1 MMSRLFLAS
10 LLLVASVFAAASP
23 AQAQSAVR
31 FTPESGWWWNPAEE
45 GYGFSIEI
53 QDDFI
58 FLVAF
63 AYADDGFPTWYAA
76 QGTMADKTSFEAP
89 LYQREN
95 GTCLGCDYSPPGPA
109 FGAGGATIR
118 IQFTSET
125 TATVTWAG
133 RTIQVQRQDYYL
145 SRNPTVT
152 PKTELWLGEWQFVM
166 DWSALGGEYEN
177 YPYVGEILFMDLL
190 DTAPTT
196 DQVLGCRLEFSTDAF
211 CSDFAIDNHD
221 AAVFYSQADGT
232 NIIFVRENPTA
243 FLVFEGEVGTYQ
255 FDGYAKRCPDNLDD
269 YYADC
274 LDNDDDYPY
283 LPVRG
288 WRSASR
294 AYVQGDDDAPA
305 ATITPKMQS
314 TATGFRAQPVVPQVS
329 TKAVAPRK
337 RVVSA
342 GSDAAMRAVAER
354 MKAGSS
360 RTR

>member
-1 MMSRLFLAS
+1 MMSRLFLVSLLLFAS
-10 LLLVASVFAAASP
+10 LLTVPGST
-23 AQAQSAVR
+23 QAQSAVR

-76 QGTMADKTSFEAP
+76 QGTMTNKTLFEAP

-95 GTCLGCDYSPPGPA
+95 GTCLGCAYSPPGAP
-109 FGAGGATIR
+109 FGPGENIR

-133 RTIQVQRQDYYL
+133 RTIQVQRHDYYL
-145 SRNPTVT
+145 SRNSAVT
-152 PKTELWLGEWQFVM
+152 PKTELWLGEWQFTM
-166 DWSALGGEYEN
+166 DWSALGGEYDN
-177 YPYVGEILFMDLL
+177 YPYVGEILFLDLL
-190 DTAPTT
+190 DTAPAT

-211 CSDFAIDNHD
+211 CSDFALDEHD

-232 NIIFVRENPTA
+232 NIIFVRENPTT
-243 FLVFEGEVGTYQ
+243 FLVMEGEVGTYQ
-255 FDGYAKRCPDNLDD
+255 FDGYAKRCPDNLNN
-269 YYADC
+269 YFTQC

-305 ATITPKMQS
+305 AAITPKAQS
-314 TATGFRAQPVVPQVS
+314 AKTGFRTQPVVPQVS
-329 TKAVAPRK
+329 TKTVAPRS

-342 GSDAAMRAVAER
+342 ESEAAMRVVVDR
-354 MKAGSS
+354 MKAGSP